1 MIIMGFWTYVEI
13 AIGIVISCLP
23 VLPRL
28 FQACGPRIYGMF
40 SLRSKLTGMT
50 PSEAQPSRNTPIK
63 GFSGKKEQNGYVDG
77 YDMQTEVSGEY
88 SPLHGQHGLP
98 PRPGGTVT
106 NDSSRTS
113 LGPSPDGPAPGWDE
127 CIKGEKQRGQI
138 LRTTHIE
145 TEMEPEINAAN
156 VSRADLERQ
165 QLGW

>member
-13 AIGIVISCLP
+13 AIGIIISCLP

-28 FQACGPRIYGMF
+28 FQAFGPRIYGAF
-40 SLRSKLTGMT
+40 SLRSKTSGVT
-50 PSEAQPSRNTPIK
+50 HSETKPSLTPIK
-63 GFSGKKEQNGYVDG
+63 SMGGKKKLEGYVDLYG
-77 YDMQTEVSGEY
+77 MRTEVSGEY
-88 SPLHGQHGLP
+88 SSLHEHGPQP
-98 PRPGGTVT
+98 PGRMVT

-113 LGPSPDGPAPGWDE
+113 LAPTQDRPGSGWE
-127 CIKGEKQRGQI
+127 GMKGEKQRGQI

>member
-13 AIGIVISCLP
+13 AIGIIISCLP

-28 FQACGPRIYGMF
+28 FQAFAPHISGAF
-40 SLRSKLTGMT
+40 SLRSKTSGVT
-50 PSEAQPSRNTPIK
+50 HSEKEPSHTAIK
-63 GFSGKKEQNGYVDG
+63 SIGGKKNPDG
-77 YDMQTEVSGEY
+77 YMDVYGMRTEVSGEY
-88 SPLHGQHGLP
+88 SPLHEHGP
-98 PRPGGTVT
+98 PPPERVVT

-113 LGPSPDGPAPGWDE
+113 LAPTQDRPAPGWE
-127 CIKGEKQRGQI
+127 GMHGEKQQGRI

-145 TEMEPEINAAN
+145 TDTEPEINATN

>member
-1 MIIMGFWTYVEI
+1 MGFWTYVEI
-13 AIGIVISCLP
+13 AMGIIISCLP

-28 FQACGPRIYGMF
+28 FQGFGPRIYSALSF
-40 SLRSKLTGMT
+40 RSKTSGMT
-50 PSEAQPSRNTPIK
+50 HSETQTTHTPIK
-63 GFSGKKEQNGYVDG
+63 RMSGKKNPDGYVDLYG
-77 YDMQTEVSGEY
+77 MRSEVSGEY
-88 SPLHGQHGLP
+88 SPLGEHGPHH
-98 PRPGGTVT
+98 PGRAVT

-113 LGPSPDGPAPGWDE
+113 LAPMPDRPAPGWE
-127 CIKGEKQRGQI
+127 GMNGEKQRGQI